1 MLKNLKNFN
10 SEYNL
15 YIKDYIPVIDINE
28 NSSVGEQIKHY
39 RQLKGIQQKD
49 IAKYINIDRYT
60 MHQIENYEY
69 KQLSNIK
76 YIKEVLNYLDIS
88 DKIIWNDKY
97 LEFICLNK
105 QPEIKEFRMKYNIS
119 LQDLSTMLNVGIS
132 TLKQWEKNTSRI
144 SRKNFE
150 KYMQIKTSFINS
162 KEVDN
167 DKYNYYLFLKN
178 NNLKEVIK
186 NYINKEEITL
196 KEFAKRMNRHPNT
209 IIRIMNKENTLTYKQ
224 YLRLKELLDKQ
235 LSGTSFFD
243 PYIKF
248 INSDY
253 HKYIRSFLKEFNI
266 SRAQLARDLNVGRCT
281 AEKWA
286 RKDSVISRK
295 NYIKL
300 NNYIN
305 KKRGAQTIN

>member
-15 YIKDYIPVIDINE
+15 YIKDYLPVIDINE

-119 LQDLSTMLNVGIS
+119 LIDFSNMLKVTQN
-132 TLKQWEKNTSRI
+132 TLKNWESNKTII
-144 SRKNFE
+144 SRKFFIKYQEVKSSFE
-150 KYMQIKTSFINS
+150 KNKKINN
-162 KEVDN
+162 ET
-167 DKYNYYLFLKN
+167 YEYYLFLKN
-178 NNLKEVIK
+178 NNLEKVIK
-186 NYINKEEITL
+186 NYITKEEITF
-196 KEFAKRMNRHPNT
+196 KEFAKRMDRHPHT
-209 IIRIMNKENTLTYKQ
+209 IERILHNKSILTLKQ
-224 YLRLKELLDKQ
+224 YNKLKELLDNQEKGIK
-235 LSGTSFFD
+235 SSD
-243 PYIKF
+243 PYIEF
-248 INSDY
+248 INSNY
-253 HKYIRSFLKEFNI
+253 NIFIKEFLNEFNM
-266 SRAQLARDLNVGRCT
+266 SRAELARQLEIGRT
-281 AEKWA
+281 TIERWI
-286 RKDSVISRK
+286 RKEIVISRK
-295 NYIKL
+295 NYLKLIKF
-300 NNYIN
+300 IN
-305 KKRGAQTIN
+305 KKRKTQTS